1 MLFAYLRLSRQSR
14 RVRALRCGEQDD
26 LVVLAHLLQEEEDVR
41 PEAQIHHALDL
52 QARVLVV
59 ARRLR

>member
-1 MLFAYLRLSRQSR
+1 MLFAYLHLSRQPR
-14 RVRALRCGEQDD
+14 RVRALRGGEQND

-41 PEAQIHHALDL
+41 PEAQVHHALDL